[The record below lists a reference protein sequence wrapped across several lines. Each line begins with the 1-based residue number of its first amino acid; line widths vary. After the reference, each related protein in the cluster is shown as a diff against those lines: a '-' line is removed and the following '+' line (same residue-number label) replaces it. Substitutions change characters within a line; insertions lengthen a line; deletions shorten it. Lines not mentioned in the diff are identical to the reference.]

1 MAIKKPDI
9 DIAFKQKATSS
20 INKSERGIAILILK
34 NDETSGCPSYAVYK
48 EITEYEK
55 VKDKLIKDRTIGVL
69 FYRIGLLCF
78 ALIAFYFAISAGY
91 SAFLYEVF

>member
-48 EITEYEK
+48 EITEYE
-55 VKDKLIKDRTIGVL
+55 LQGTLTTGTSTITVVPIENNSITTT
-69 FYRIGLLCF
+69 FDVTV
-78 ALIAFYFAISAGY
+78 A
-91 SAFLYEVF
+91 